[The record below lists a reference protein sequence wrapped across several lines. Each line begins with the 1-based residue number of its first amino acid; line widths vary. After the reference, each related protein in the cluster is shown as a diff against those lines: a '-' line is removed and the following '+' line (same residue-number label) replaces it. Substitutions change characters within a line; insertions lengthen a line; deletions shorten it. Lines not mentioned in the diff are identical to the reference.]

1 MRKLAFIPTREAKER
16 PIKTFLEKAGWVVH
30 YLVNESS
37 IFEAYTKAFKDNNII
52 AKDKVILCHDDIQI
66 LNTPEMFNEVVD
78 KNLTKDVGFLG
89 IAGPQRLN
97 KTSCWWHGLGKEY
110 PHPDSFLRG
119 CVWHG
124 DSLDE
129 CFPTYYGGYGEVE
142 VLDGLLLITTGS
154 TLNNIKTCQLCDRR
168 GYRYKVCF
176 TCEGARQIEQDCSYC
191 KARGVVGCSRC
202 SGSGMI
208 TRVNIFNIV
217 EYFECERCDGRGRL
231 TCPVCE
237 GNLKEVSSCR
247 TCGGSGRLT
256 SENLCDHNEEPHTH

>member
-1 MRKLAFIPTREAKER
+1 MNHPLFQFHTPRLGFAFLVFIFSLSFSSPSLAQLGPNLGQTDRWMKSAQASMERQEYETANSIFRDLIDSGLPLPEEMPYFFAETLYELGQYDNSANFLNKYLELSGFAGDHYKGAKELQV
-16 PIKTFLEKAGWVVH
+16 KLEGP
-30 YLVNESS
+30 
-37 IFEAYTKAFKDNNII
+37 
-52 AKDKVILCHDDIQI
+52 
-66 LNTPEMFNEVVD
+66 LN
-78 KNLTKDVGFLG
+78 
-89 IAGPQRLN
+89 A
-97 KTSCWWHGLGKEY
+97 
-110 PHPDSFLRG
+110 
-119 CVWHG
+119 
-124 DSLDE
+124 
-129 CFPTYYGGYGEVE
+129 
-142 VLDGLLLITTGS
+142 
-154 TLNNIKTCQLCDRR
+154 IKTCQLCDRR

-208 TRVNIFNIV
+208 TRVNIFKIV
-217 EYFECERCDGRGRL
+217 EYFECERCDGKGRL